1 MIFIYFSITDIS
13 TVFNIQPHKKNFSNS
28 INKPFNIEQKL
39 KEANLNT
46 IGLSN
51 KQLMLF
57 DGFKFESKDKFNM
70 LKKRINTLNNI
81 NTSQKITDSTLFN
94 SQMAE
99 QYANALKS
107 IDSSQAALIL
117 STQGLTNAQIAQT
130 LAVKEGSTQKAY
142 EAMVNAGVLSS
153 QKTLTAA
160 QFEAN
165 LSKTLS
171 TTMSKEEAKS
181 KTNEIMKSMG
191 LALAVDAEGKQFVK
205 LNARKLKALV
215 QSGKLSEA
223 QAMEIAM
230 TNGITFSM
238 QRQTASVMPQ
248 WIAKMKVGVAML
260 KEQAIAT
267 AKWLALNP
275 AAWCAVAAAGVIVLN
290 KAINDNIKSLD
301 EQKKQLE
308 NTNTK
313 ISDND
318 SEITGLHENMTSNK
332 QQIEQLAGSGN
343 PSDSA
348 KIQALQDENFGYQ
361 MQLELLKVIN
371 EQEKLNAQQI
381 TKDIINNTALIT
393 TMQQEL
399 DNLKNL
405 DLKGFLG
412 DLPII
417 SGIKDIFGAIKE
429 GFSTE
434 GLKKALSAN
443 FKINPATS
451 LLSTLIPHKEND
463 KGIVEETS
471 DQIKS
476 ISGLRDELADLEK
489 QRGSMSTDKYLKAE
503 QKIKD
508 KINSES
514 SSLLENITQLQEHQ
528 SHLDKSSDEFKNIQN
543 VLDEYTKS
551 LAKLPEYS
559 SFDKIL
565 NSEAFGSSKEE
576 LVKLAKQGT
585 LTGDTLEQNYH
596 NLYILFDA
604 LGIKTDEVIA
614 KLKNM
619 PDSPFSYEKNSEE
632 IDNFQSKVSRLSQAL
647 SDIRSGSMDQSGLL
661 DLKQE
666 FSSLDITSDNLD
678 VQIEKLINTLLQNL
692 YTTLGNPPESLKEML
707 KGIAD
712 EAVNSSKS
720 VESLSDSMSSLKS
733 ASSLLEDARGMLD
746 SGFDMDTLQSMVST
760 YGSEMETVVAKYSA
774 GLVGTDAVFA
784 QLEKCY
790 KQDEQNYLKSV
801 QAKIDTD
808 SEYYDSIINDGNF
821 LIKEYADAYGID
833 YSNWKTMQQ
842 AKLESESKLVTQ
854 LKGIWGDYLDIVFDE
869 DGIASA
875 AMQAVSYDDDM
886 YAANEAWAQNEA
898 EAKKQVDEELARY
911 NKLRTELNKPLELN
925 TSNSRHESLIA
936 KNSASQ
942 ESDSSDISDNTD
954 ELKEGFDQKLKLLDH
969 YHEMGRIKDEQYY
982 QSLNELN
989 EEYFANQEEYLDDY
1003 RSYAEKVYE
1012 GLKQSYKDM
1021 LDGQLSYMDQTV
1033 NAVTAF
1039 LDDGIEALNSQ
1050 KEAVEESYNLR
1061 INALENEQKA
1071 LEEQQKAIEKQKDD
1085 IQEQIDAIQKA
1096 NEARQKAIDLQK
1108 KQYELGRAMNQNAK
1122 QVYVNG
1128 QMVWQTDDA
1137 AVVDARNELDSALSD
1152 AEADKLQS
1160 RIDALDES
1168 SVAIDRQKDTIQE
1181 QIDSLS
1187 EELNQVTAEI
1197 DRQIEALQ
1205 EYCDRWS
1212 EIPSRFEETQ
1222 NSLAAVMMLGQDWQA
1237 GVLSVDE
1244 AMLVNFG
1251 SVYTG
1256 LQGQIQSVTD
1266 ASAMQIAQMAGLTCA
1281 SMGIMSEYT
1290 DEQLGIMSESISDNS
1305 IIGSESLAELAL
1317 SGSTSLSGLADNVG
1331 TSSQLTAESL
1341 GSIITAAND
1350 AREALEKLSSLQESA
1365 GLDGIPGLHGFMAA
1379 SDASAVDSPNGAV
1392 PVDITLMKR
1401 GGIAGA
1407 GHGAALKTSGGVRVP
1422 AAGLA
1427 KELGEDCL
1435 VAVKE
1440 GEGFIPPEQV
1450 DSIQSFLDRLAEQSS
1465 KPYTMPPSYIDT
1477 VIKAA
1482 SGLSTVPNLSQKD
1495 ALGNNIVFQ
1504 SGAFNINLNEMRDV
1518 SALGEAIVRELPNI
1532 VTRKLN
1538 PSL

>member
-1 MIFIYFSITDIS
+1 
-13 TVFNIQPHKKNFSNS
+13 
-28 INKPFNIEQKL
+28 
-39 KEANLNT
+39 
-46 IGLSN
+46 
-51 KQLMLF
+51 
-57 DGFKFESKDKFNM
+57 
-70 LKKRINTLNNI
+70 
-81 NTSQKITDSTLFN
+81 
-94 SQMAE
+94 
-99 QYANALKS
+99 
-107 IDSSQAALIL
+107 
-117 STQGLTNAQIAQT
+117 
-130 LAVKEGSTQKAY
+130 
-142 EAMVNAGVLSS
+142 MVNAGVLSS

-165 LSKTLS
+165 ISKTLS

-181 KTNEIMKSMG
+181 KTNEIMQSMG

-215 QSGKLSEA
+215 QSGKLTEA

-248 WIAKMKVGVAML
+248 WIARMKVGTAML

-267 AKWLALNP
+267 AEWIALNP
-275 AAWCAVAAAGVIVLN
+275 AVWYAAAVVGIYALN
-290 KAINDNIKSLD
+290 KSINANIKSLK
-301 EQKKQLE
+301 EQKELLE
-308 NTNTK
+308 NTKTK

-318 SEITGLHENMTSNK
+318 SKIDSLQGNIDSNK
-332 QQIEQLAGSGN
+332 QQIGQLTGSTADYN
-343 PSDSA
+343 TT
-348 KIQALQDENFGYQ
+348 KIKDLEDENSCYQ
-361 MQLELLKVIN
+361 QQIELLKILN
-371 EQEKLNAQQI
+371 EQEKLNAKK
-381 TKDIINNTALIT
+381 TTEDIINNTALIT

-405 DLKGFLG
+405 DLKSFLG
-412 DLPII
+412 DLPMV
-417 SGIKDIFGAIKE
+417 SGIKDAFGAIKA

-434 GLKKALSAN
+434 GLKKALSASS
-443 FKINPATS
+443 KINLSTS

-514 SSLLENITQLQEHQ
+514 SSLVENVAQLQEYQ
-528 SHLDKSSDEFKNIQN
+528 QHLDKNSDEFKQ
-543 VLDEYTKS
+543 VQATLDQYTAS
-551 LAKLPEYS
+551 FAKLPEYS

-911 NKLRTELNKPLELN
+911 NRLRTELNKPLELN

-936 KNSASQ
+936 KNSSQ

-1021 LDGQLSYMDQTV
+1021 LDGQLGYMDQTV

-1108 KQYELGRAMNQNAK
+1108 KQYELGRAMNQNTK

-1128 QMVWQTDDA
+1128 QMVWQADDA
-1137 AVVDARNELDSALSD
+1137 AVVDAGNELDSALSD
-1152 AEADKLQS
+1152 AETDRLQS
-1160 RIDALDES
+1160 QIDALDKS
-1168 SVAIDRQKDTIQE
+1168 SVSIDRQKDAIQE

-1187 EELNQVTAEI
+1187 EELNRVTAGI
-1197 DRQIEALQ
+1197 DRQIESLQ

-1237 GVLSVDE
+1237 GVLSMDE
-1244 AMLVNFG
+1244 SMLVNFG
-1251 SVYTG
+1251 SVYAG
-1256 LQGQIQSVTD
+1256 VQGQIQAVTD

-1281 SMGIMSEYT
+1281 SMGIMSAYT
-1290 DEQLGIMSESISDNS
+1290 DGQLGAMSKSISNNG
-1305 IIGSESLAELAL
+1305 IIGSEALEGLAL
-1317 SGSTSLSGLADNVG
+1317 SGSASLSGLAENVG
-1331 TSSQLTAESL
+1331 TSSQLTAGAL
-1341 GSIITAAND
+1341 GNIITAAND

-1379 SDASAVDSPNGAV
+1379 SDSSAVDSTSGAV

-1407 GHGAALKTSGGVRVP
+1407 GRKTSSGISGSVSVP

-1450 DSIQSFLDRLAEQSS
+1450 DSIQSFLDQLAEQSS